1 MACLTYRRSISAR
14 IEISMRPIG
23 GSSVER
29 IMPHLHRRRRLR
41 PALALCLLA
50 PLAACASAPRA
61 PSGFLSSYDGL
72 TPRTDTLRASI
83 RESRKAEMISAVRK
97 VAIEPAVFTPDAD
110 AAWMTPAERA
120 LLLRE
125 VDAQMCFELS
135 ERYDLV
141 QPGAEDAHRV
151 RTAVTAVRPTGR
163 VASAASAA
171 AAFFIPGPLGLRAP
185 GTLGGLSAEAEMLS
199 PSDQQVAA
207 IAWTRTANAVGTDNP
222 SLSRVG
228 DALQFVEPFA
238 DSAAAAMTPQG
249 LKPRRV
255 SGTTDPCARFG
266 PRFRAGGLAA
276 KIGTGLYVP
285 SLSGARAESGEPSPA
300 QEP

>member
-1 MACLTYRRSISAR
+1 M
-14 IEISMRPIG
+14 
-23 GSSVER
+23 
-29 IMPHLHRRRRLR
+29 HQLHRRRLAR
-41 PALALCLLA
+41 PAALLCLLA

-61 PSGFLSSYDGL
+61 PSGFLTSYDGL

-83 RESRKAEMISAVRK
+83 RENAKAEMLSEVRK
-97 VAIEPAVFTPDAD
+97 VAIEPTVFAPTAD
-110 AAWMTPAERA
+110 AAWMTPAERT

-125 VDAQMCFELS
+125 IDAQMCFELS
-135 ERYDLV
+135 ERYDLA
-141 QPGAEDAHRV
+141 PAGAQDAHRV

-199 PSDQQVAA
+199 PAKQQVAA

-238 DSAAAAMTPQG
+238 DSAAAAMTPKS
-249 LKPRRV
+249 LKTRRIA
-255 SGTTDPCARFG
+255 GATDPCARFG
-266 PRFRAGGLAA
+266 PRFRVGGMAA
-276 KIGTGLYVP
+276 KMGTGLYVP
-285 SLSGARAESGEPSPA
+285 ALSGARADNGETAAPV
-300 QEP
+300 EDR